1 MTVGKF
7 NLKLWYKTSNKKKYI
22 NNDTLL
28 FDHLDYD
35 VIGLI
40 YTRLIQDLL
49 IAYMS
54 MKQKYS

>member
-1 MTVGKF
+1 M
-7 NLKLWYKTSNKKKYI
+7 TSNKKKYI

-40 YTRLIQDLL
+40 NTRLIQDLL
-49 IAYMS
+49 TAYMS